1 MRDSMMQVISK
12 LARQDKNVMLLT
24 ADLGYSVFEKFEKE
38 FPGQYLNVG
47 VSEQNM
53 TGVAAGLAFEQKK
66 IFTYS
71 IGIFP
76 TLRCLEQ
83 IRNDLCYHN
92 LNVNIIG
99 MGGGFSYGALGMTHH
114 ATEDIGVIRS
124 LPGIEII
131 APCSKN
137 EAQHLIS
144 QVVNRPG
151 PSYIRL
157 DKTCVIESGS
167 ICFGKINVISQGE
180 DVLFMGIGGVLEEC
194 ILASNKLSV
203 LGVSSSVL
211 SVHTLKPFDE
221 SGFLKECKGKKIII
235 SIEEANKYGGLASAI
250 AETIC
255 RHNVSIPFKGVTID
269 DTYVSTVGD
278 QKYLRQET
286 GLNSENLTNIALNF
300 LNSKGIYEKV

>member
-1 MRDSMMQVISK
+1 MQVITK
-12 LARQDKNVMLLT
+12 LAKHDKNIMLLT
-24 ADLGYSVFEKFEKE
+24 ADLGYSVFEDFEKE
-38 FPGQYLNVG
+38 FPDQYLNVG

-99 MGGGFSYGALGMTHH
+99 MGGGFSYGGLGMSHH
-114 ATEDIGVIRS
+114 ATEDLGVIRS

-131 APCSKN
+131 SPCSKN
-137 EAQHLIS
+137 ETEYLMN
-144 QVVNRPG
+144 QVINRPG

-157 DKTCVIESGS
+157 DKTSIIEKNS
-167 ICFGKINVISQGE
+167 ISFGKMNVISQGE
-180 DVLFMGIGGVLEEC
+180 DVLFLGIGGIVEEC
-194 ILASNKLSV
+194 LLACDKLSE
-203 LGVSSSVL
+203 LGISSSVL

-221 SGFLKECKGKKIII
+221 NGFLEECKGKKIII
-235 SIEEANKYGGLASAI
+235 SIEEANKYGGLASTI

-255 RHNVSIPFKGVTID
+255 RNNIVIPFQGVAID
-269 DTYVSTVGD
+269 DTYVSIVGS
-278 QKYLRQET
+278 QQYLRQHT
-286 GLNSENLTNIALNF
+286 GLNSDNLINIALQL
-300 LNSKGIYEKV
+300 LNLKDKHE